1 MGSQYERLWK
11 DKMDIYRWK
20 GTEVDGVTTNTEY
33 LTEPTDMKCHYSKG
47 SLTET
52 GDDGIP
58 TLVSSH
64 MLFCSLTAN
73 VLEGDKIIVTQR
85 NGKQVTLTAG
95 EGFPYSGGMQYRV
108 KRSDTA

>member
-1 MGSQYERLWK
+1 VTALERLWK

-20 GTEVDGVTTNTEY
+20 ETEVEGVSTNTEQ
-33 LTEPTDMKCHYSKG
+33 LITPSGIKCHYSKG
-47 SLTET
+47 SLAET